1 MSKMKKK
8 KMKNRFRSGKVKKLA
23 EKTRN
28 AKVTKDEIG
37 TAILVKDILRT
48 KFTFFDIDDTLGNI
62 TETLVKR
69 HVSSAPVVKN
79 GKYVGIISDSSIIK
93 MFISK
98 EFEGIW
104 MTGIPAPMEKIKNT
118 QVKTLIEQ
126 NGIIVNPDQTLESIL
141 PLVLE
146 KKLDCLPVVE
156 KNGELV
162 GIVRGV
168 DVIRVIEKYFA
179 AYEQKDLDEMPI
191 EERICMET
199 ILDKILHM
207 VEKEGHV
214 SASELASKLSI
225 KPKEVEELGCYLE
238 KHGLIKIRRTLWGQ
252 TFIRVEQG

>member
-1 MSKMKKK
+1 MGKKK
-8 KMKNRFRSGKVKKLA
+8 IKKRFYSGKVKRLTK
-23 EKTRN
+23 KIKN
-28 AKVTKDEIG
+28 AKVANTVVS

-69 HVSSAPVVKN
+69 HISSAPVVKN
-79 GKYVGIISDSSIIK
+79 GKYVGMISDSSIIK
-93 MFISK
+93 MFNSK

-104 MTGIPAPMEKIKNT
+104 TTGIPAPMEKIKNT
-118 QVKTLIEQ
+118 PVKTLIEQ
-126 NGIIVNPDQTLESIL
+126 SSVVVNPDQTLESIL

-146 KKLDCLPVVE
+146 KKLDCLPVME

-162 GIVRGV
+162 GIIRGV
-168 DVIRVIEKYFA
+168 DVIRVLEKYFA

-199 ILDKILHM
+199 ILDRILHM
-207 VEKEGHV
+207 VEKDGNV
-214 SASELASKLSI
+214 SASNLASKLNI
-225 KPKEVEELGCYLE
+225 KAKEVEELGCYLE

-252 TFIRVEQG
+252 TFTRVEKG